1 MATMK
6 LLSSKDDQATANFML
21 TLSGRTLM
29 LMKDTGEEPVTPDNY
44 LTKEKLYDSIA
55 KGDLSGNLKE
65 KTGEMY
71 DHMVV
76 ELGTN
81 KDYALKASEVILNR
95 FKNPNLQF
103 VKNQG
108 GGRVQVKNITGQK
121 EIMYELHQEN
131 NGEMHL
137 HILVS
142 RYAIDGKT
150 VNPQDSQKDK
160 YVRQTYLDKI
170 NEDLAIQGLKP
181 LSDFTTSITP
191 SNSALPKAS
200 ITTQNE
206 AKDVINSEDTNK
218 AIEAIDY
225 QNVSISDTVIDD
237 TLAKA
242 EKDLA
247 QLIETAKKK
256 AEEIKQ
262 IKAAQTVLS
271 QNEALKYNN
280 AQLVEKLNE
289 AHNAFE
295 VAKELLEQK
304 DSKLKTALNEV
315 NLVRDTFQ
323 LPDELPIVEA
333 ISTKLQEKEDDYQA
347 IIEEKIELETSFKN
361 ELQNK
366 SEEIA
371 EKEVFIEALA
381 EENKSLQN
389 VKTENGL
396 LKSTIEQ
403 KDSVISTKDTQLEI
417 EKKYRSETELKYA
430 QLEERFNEVLASSKS
445 QEEANRKLL
454 EQNTR
459 MLDSIESLKNS
470 NQELS
475 SDNDKLR
482 KSNNNLTE
490 IGETL
495 KGQLEV
501 KDNEIENLTKE
512 LANKDKAINVLTEL
526 YTEVKNKLASTTAR
540 LKASLTK
547 LANGEVK
554 NTINKVVKDNNS
566 FAQQLKAIDED
577 TADKTAKIEALRKA
591 SEDRAKADK
600 EEINKE
606 KDNLKVNKPK

>member
-6 LLSSKDDQATANFML
+6 LLSSKDDQATANFLL
-21 TLSGRTLM
+21 TLSGRTLT
-29 LMKDTGEEPVTPDNY
+29 LMKDNGEEPVTPDNY
-44 LTKEKLYDSIA
+44 LTKQKLYDSIA
-55 KGDLSGNLKE
+55 KGDLSGNLKDKE
-65 KTGEMY
+65 GEMY

-142 RYAIDGKT
+142 RYAIDGKI

-206 AKDVINSEDTNK
+206 AKEVINAEDTSK
-218 AIEAIDY
+218 AIEAIDF

-262 IKAAQTVLS
+262 IKAAQTVLN

-280 AQLVEKLNE
+280 AQLQEQVNNVKVELEETKT
-289 AHNAFE
+289 
-295 VAKELLEQK
+295 LLEKK
-304 DSKLKTALNEV
+304 DKQASVLLGQYLYVQETL
-315 NLVRDTFQ
+315 NLV
-323 LPDELPIVEA
+323 PDVPLRESIEVYKQQVEN
-333 ISTKLQEKEDDYQA
+333 DYQA
-347 IIEEKIELETSFKN
+347 IVEEKIELETTFKN
-361 ELQNK
+361 ELQVK
-366 SEEIA
+366 TEEIA
-371 EKEVFIEALA
+371 EKEVLIETLE

-389 VKTENGL
+389 VKAENGL
-396 LKSTIEQ
+396 LKSTLEQ
-403 KDSVISTKDTQLEI
+403 KDSVISTKDTQLQMEQ
-417 EKKYRSETELKYA
+417 KYRIDTEARYN
-430 QLEERFNEVLASSKS
+430 QLEERYNQLLESSQA
-445 QEEANRKLL
+445 QENANRKLL

-459 MLDSIESLKNS
+459 MLDSIEVLKNS
-470 NQELS
+470 NQELT
-475 SDNDKLR
+475 
-482 KSNNNLTE
+482 SNNEKLHKSINEWQEIGNTLKEQVQAKDTE
-490 IGETL
+490 IET
-495 KGQLEV
+495 
-501 KDNEIENLTKE
+501 LTKE
-512 LANKDKAINVLTEL
+512 LATKDKAINVLTEL

-540 LKASLTK
+540 LKASLNK

-554 NTINKVVKDNNS
+554 NDLNKVVRDNNS
-566 FAQQLKAIDED
+566 FAQSVKAIENDTED
-577 TADKTAKIEALRKA
+577 KQAKIEALRKSMA
-591 SEDRAKADK
+591 EKAQSDK
-600 EEINKE
+600 EKHNPNTDTPKA
-606 KDNLKVNKPK
+606 NKPK

>member
-6 LLSSKDDQATANFML
+6 LLSSKDDQATANFLL
-21 TLSGRTLM
+21 TLSGRSLM
-29 LMKDTGEEPVTPDNY
+29 LMKDTGEEAVTPDNY
-44 LTKEKLYDSIA
+44 LTKEKLYDQIA

-170 NEDLAIQGLKP
+170 NEDLSIEGLKP

-206 AKDVINSEDTNK
+206 AKEVINAEDTSK
-218 AIEAIDY
+218 AIEAIDF
-225 QNVSISDTVIDD
+225 QNVSISDSVIDD

-280 AQLVEKLNE
+280 SQLVEQVNNVKVELE
-289 AHNAFE
+289 E
-295 VAKELLEQK
+295 TKTLLEEK
-304 DSKLKTALNEV
+304 DKQASVLLGQYLYVQETL
-315 NLVRDTFQ
+315 NLV
-323 LPDELPIVEA
+323 PDVPLRESIEVYKQQVEN
-333 ISTKLQEKEDDYQA
+333 DYQA
-347 IIEEKIELETSFKN
+347 IVEEKIELETTFKN
-361 ELQNK
+361 ELQVK
-366 SEEIA
+366 AEEIA
-371 EKEVFIEALA
+371 EKEIFIEALT
-381 EENKSLQN
+381 EENQSLQN
-389 VKTENGL
+389 VKTENIL

-403 KDSVISTKDTQLEI
+403 KDSVIATKDTQLEI
-417 EKKYRSETELKYA
+417 EKKYRSETEAKYA
-430 QLEERFNEVLASSKS
+430 QLEERLNEVLDSNKA

-470 NQELS
+470 NQALQA
-475 SDNDKLR
+475 DNDKLR
-482 KSNNNLTE
+482 KDSNELVE
-490 IGETL
+490 IGKTL
-495 KGQLEV
+495 QDKV
-501 KDNEIENLTKE
+501 KAQNTQIEELTSE

-554 NTINKVVKDNNS
+554 NSITKVVKDNNS

-591 SEDRAKADK
+591 SADKAKADK
-600 EEINKE
+600 EEDNKE
-606 KDNLKVNKPK
+606 KENLKANKPK